1 MASCA
6 FGAEMTGS
14 WSKLFLFLELQE
26 VAVILMLVRLKI
38 HTVLPAE
45 VNYVNWNWSV
55 MELLTNASRNKQPA
69 SELLL
74 EARKP
79 AHLTSLYD

>member
-6 FGAEMTGS
+6 FSAEMTGS

-26 VAVILMLVRLKI
+26 VAVILMLARFKI

-45 VNYVNWNWSV
+45 ANYVNWNWSV
-55 MELLTNASRNKQPA
+55 MELLTNACRNKQPA

>member
-1 MASCA
+1 
-6 FGAEMTGS
+6 MTGS

-45 VNYVNWNWSV
+45 VNYVKL
-55 MELLTNASRNKQPA
+55 ELVRNGI
-69 SELLL
+69 
-74 EARKP
+74 ARLQK
-79 AHLTSLYD
+79 

>member
-1 MASCA
+1 
-6 FGAEMTGS
+6 
-14 WSKLFLFLELQE
+14 
-26 VAVILMLVRLKI
+26 MLVRLKI
-38 HTVLPAE
+38 HTVHPAE

-55 MELLTNASRNKQPA
+55 MELLTNARRNKQPA

-79 AHLTSLYD
+79 AHLRRLYD